1 MTGSTT
7 SPVGRSGVDLGISKR
22 RSITASRFFSFNGE
36 RAGVLTRD
44 WLRSGNNLRYK
55 KAFHPVGGALAKLH
69 LHIFLD
75 FDNVFSSLFSKSSG
89 AAVEFA
95 ESPALWLGAL
105 QGMKGSE
112 VEDTNH
118 NFVIRRCYMNPAGRV
133 PGSKPFS
140 VFRQSFVRDGWEV
153 IDTPPLTNQGKTS
166 ADTHIVM
173 DVLDAV
179 AHFPHVSEY
188 VILAADADYTPLII
202 RLRKYMKTTVIYA
215 PAAMSV
221 AYRAACDSVIEEQE
235 MLNLL
240 EADEEPEAVPAQQPV
255 IVGGVTPE
263 KIKHTVDRYFSE
275 SRAWSQSERRN
286 PWQLTHQAIS
296 RN

>member
-1 MTGSTT
+1 M
-7 SPVGRSGVDLGISKR
+7 PNYIS
-22 RSITASRFFSFNGE
+22 A
-36 RAGVLTRD
+36 
-44 WLRSGNNLRYK
+44 
-55 KAFHPVGGALAKLH
+55 
-69 LHIFLD
+69 IFLD
-75 FDNVFSSLFSKSSG
+75 FDNVFSSLFSKSSS

-179 AHFPHVSEY
+179 AHFPHVGEY

-240 EADEEPEAVPAQQPV
+240 EADEGPEAVPAQQPV

-275 SRAWSQSERRN
+275 SEPGHKANVATLGNLLIKQFPGIEDGWANHASLSQLLRRVCLLEVQRVEN
-286 PWQLTHQAIS
+286 RTLASKPTTGT
-296 RN
+296 N